1 MKTITFRGRLAI
13 GTQDKLRL
21 STNNGKTGYKIT
33 KFEVIP
39 QNPGDA
45 TAEAITKI
53 FTTNQTGSIGST
65 VDFTDSDLI
74 AVSYYQSVPVHNSSA
89 GQAVSKNIIFDN
101 AVINQNVFVTVDDA
115 TGNTDEINYYIEL
128 ERMTLD
134 EVESTMLTL
143 KSLRTIASQ

>member
-53 FTTNQTGSIGST
+53 FTTNQTGLIGPT
-65 VDFTDSDLI
+65 VDFTDSELI

-128 ERMTLD
+128 EAFAISDLEATK
-134 EVESTMLTL
+134 LTL
-143 KSLRTIASQ
+143 ASIKTIKA

>member
-21 STNNGKTGYKIT
+21 RTNNGKTGYKIT

-39 QNPGDA
+39 LNPGTA

-128 ERMTLD
+128 EAFAISDLEATK
-134 EVESTMLTL
+134 LTL
-143 KSLRTIASQ
+143 ASIKTIKA

>member
-21 STNNGKTGYKIT
+21 RTNNGKTGYKIT

-53 FTTNQTGSIGST
+53 FTTNQTGSIGPT
-65 VDFTDSDLI
+65 VDFTDSELI

-128 ERMTLD
+128 EAFAISDLEATK
-134 EVESTMLTL
+134 LTL
-143 KSLRTIASQ
+143 ASIKTIKA

>member
-128 ERMTLD
+128 EAFAISDLEATK
-134 EVESTMLTL
+134 LTL
-143 KSLRTIASQ
+143 ASIKTIKA